1 MDLEQVATKLGRRY
15 PALER
20 LSDVVFRG
28 VDTYDG
34 RPYAVRYFDVSDN
47 VVGAAEHLREYQD
60 RLLGVSYFNTESK
73 ADLRWNHYLYF
84 VTSKSQSGDAF
95 LKAKAAVESDREYAR
110 KLVIAEDD
118 LDTIFEEKR
127 FGIESAEGLPPDPLS
142 IWTGIL
148 EKHALG
154 FIVDESLQVPA
165 IVRHIADGEP
175 QPLVRAPAI
184 PNLDPAEKAV
194 SAEFLASIAIR
205 EFRKY
210 PLQKTFD
217 FGAVN
222 LIVGVNGVGKTSL
235 FEAIEYLFCGKTRRA
250 ESVLLRTVVSGVL
263 ANSEL
268 TLETRTTTSP
278 SKLRSRHLVWYGKSE
293 VRTLTLDDSFSKFN
307 FLDTDAAVRLTVEKS
322 RERIID
328 DLAQLLLGAEASK
341 ALDRFER
348 VTRQL
353 QESRKTLEN
362 DVALRELRRA
372 ESASRVQQLRQMPR
386 ESDQFFKELLLG
398 LKNVGWLQPPP
409 GKGQTDQLSASLQSA
424 LVNVG
429 PLKARQTLGT
439 GAEGIDDVLRALAE
453 SRDALR
459 AISTEESARKGEDAR
474 TRQRLQELDRRLEAL
489 EGLAPIIGAG
499 VGELHRKRERL
510 ERQLAERTAALTE
523 AEAAANSLASDK
535 ALGRMMLSR
544 AVSEWTE
551 QVSVANGRAKDAKQ
565 ALIAFERTQG
575 LLTSLRQRL
584 SSAAQELIQHT
595 GDPTHCPLCK
605 AEYSAVELNRRLE
618 DTARGLVTG
627 ESDRLHSEIQKSEAL
642 HTQRVSELRALRTLE
657 RYSQGESAK
666 TSVQAAIRA
675 VATDREHAAVLQS
688 ELEVAR
694 SSLQA
699 QEKKGW
705 TFSRLLE
712 LSSAAGIAESSTSPK
727 GLDDARGGIRK
738 EQKDLLG
745 RLSELEAQRE
755 TSESRI
761 AQIGIPY
768 GLATT
773 SSTELE
779 QVISERAREAQ
790 ETRKATLELSSLL
803 KLDPQRSSTELESG
817 LRQAQDLAVRLR
829 TAIAKEDED
838 SAALTRE
845 SRVMEDAAAEVAGLR
860 VKLKRVESAAVVI
873 EDLVGQQSER
883 DLAEQVLRENA
894 ASISSTFAKIHAPSE
909 FDLVIEDGLKIV
921 RRGGRGNVELDEMS
935 SGQRAA
941 YALSLF
947 LAMNERLRTGP
958 KLLMFDDPVAHVDD
972 INTLSF
978 LDHLRDIALGGERQI
993 FFATADSKLAGL
1005 FGRKFRFLGERF
1017 KQVNLT
1023 RQ

>member
-34 RPYAVRYFDVSDN
+34 RPYAVRYFDLSDN

-84 VTSKSQSGDAF
+84 VTSASQSGDAF

-175 QPLVRAPAI
+175 QPVVRAPAI
-184 PNLDPAEKAV
+184 PDLDPAEKAV

-250 ESVLLRTVVSGVL
+250 DSVLPRTVVSGVL

-372 ESASRVQQLRQMPR
+372 ESASHVQQLRQMPR

-409 GKGQTDQLSASLQSA
+409 GKGHTDQLSASLQSA

-429 PLKARQTLGT
+429 LLKARQTLGT
-439 GAEGIDDVLRALAE
+439 GAEGIDDVLRALAD
-453 SRDALR
+453 SRDVLR

-499 VGELHRKRERL
+499 VGDFHRKRETL
-510 ERQLAERTAALTE
+510 ERQLAERTVALTE

-535 ALGRMMLSR
+535 SLGRMMLSR

-551 QVSVANGRAKDAKQ
+551 QVSVAEGRAKDAKQ

-627 ESDRLHSEIQKSEAL
+627 ESDRLHSEIQNAEAL

-657 RYSQGESAK
+657 RYSKGESAK
-666 TSVQAAIRA
+666 ISVQAAMRA
-675 VATDREHAAVLQS
+675 VATDREHAAVLES
-688 ELEVAR
+688 ELEAAR

-712 LSSAAGIAESSTSPK
+712 LSSAAGIAESATSPK
-727 GLDDARGGIRK
+727 GLDDARGGLRK
-738 EQKDLLG
+738 EQIDLLG
-745 RLSELEAQRE
+745 RLSKLEAQRE
-755 TSESRI
+755 TSEARI

-779 QVISERAREAQ
+779 QVISERTREAH

-894 ASISSTFAKIHAPSE
+894 ASISSTFAKIHAPNE

-1017 KQVNLT
+1017 KQVNLA
-1023 RQ
+1023 RE